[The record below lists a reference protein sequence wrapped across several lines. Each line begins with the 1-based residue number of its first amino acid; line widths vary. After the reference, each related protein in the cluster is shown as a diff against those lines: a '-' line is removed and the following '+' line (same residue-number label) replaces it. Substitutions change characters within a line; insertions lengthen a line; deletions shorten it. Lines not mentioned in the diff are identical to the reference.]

1 MSICGDCPWP
11 FEIQHNPE
19 KFEEKIKWKSIS
31 REGECLRMC
40 TFEDA
45 AYAASEAYDLC
56 FSRLEKMNT
65 LAEERLIEINKL
77 KERLRKY
84 EEVE

>member
-1 MSICGDCPWP
+1 MSICGNCPWP

-19 KFEEKIKWKSIS
+19 EFEKKIKWGSIS
-31 REGECLRMC
+31 SEGDCLRMC
-40 TFEDA
+40 DFQDA
-45 AYAASEAYDLC
+45 IYVAQEAYDLC
-56 FSRLEKMNT
+56 FSRLEKMST

>member
-1 MSICGDCPWP
+1 
-11 FEIQHNPE
+11 
-19 KFEEKIKWKSIS
+19 
-31 REGECLRMC
+31 MC
-40 TFEDA
+40 SFQDA

>member
-1 MSICGDCPWP
+1 MSVCGNCPWP
-11 FEIQHNPE
+11 FEIQMNEE
-19 KFEEKIKWKSIS
+19 KFKQRINWGSIS
-31 REGECLRMC
+31 CDGDCLRMC
-40 TFEDA
+40 DFQDA